1 MEKIDILYIKG
12 KKSENDD
19 LEIKYSLRSL
29 ERYVMDYGR
38 IFITGECPE
47 YIDQKKVVFT
57 PADDIGTPMTNHWW
71 KVLKT
76 IQMTDISDY
85 FVLMYDDIF
94 FTTVTKLSRYIPYQR
109 GMLGEQHTGSAAYRN
124 CLEETKKW
132 LEKNG
137 LPTYDYELHIPFIY
151 NRENFMKM
159 GSTEGR
165 AVRSTYGN
173 MFFPRPEWAP
183 YRSDVK
189 IRATDESP
197 NDLPS
202 MYDCFSVSDSAFK
215 YEVKKW
221 CEEHFQTKSRWEK
234 E

>member
-12 KKSENDD
+12 KKSINNDI
-19 LEIKYSLRSL
+19 EMKYSLRSL
-29 ERYVMDYGR
+29 ELYVMDYGR

-71 KVLKT
+71 KVFKT

-94 FTTVTKLSRYIPYQR
+94 FSGPTYLIDYPPYQR
-109 GMLGEQHTGSAAYRN
+109 GKLGEQHTGSAAYRN
-124 CLEETKKW
+124 RLEETKKW

-137 LPTYDYELHIPFIY
+137 LPTYDFELHIPFIY

-159 GSTEGR
+159 GANEGR

-173 MFFPRPEWAP
+173 MFIPKTQLTP
-183 YRSDVK
+183 YRADIK
-189 IRATDESP
+189 IRDMNEKIEDIP
-197 NDLPS
+197 FP
-202 MYDCFSVSDSAFK
+202 YECFSVSDQAFK
-215 YEVKKW
+215 YHVQPW
-221 CEEHFQTKSRWEK
+221 CEKTFKEKSRWEK
-234 E
+234 

>member
-12 KKSENDD
+12 KPSINNDI
-19 LEIKYSLRSL
+19 EMKYSLRSL

-38 IFITGECPE
+38 IFITGECPD

-71 KVLKT
+71 KVFKT

-159 GSTEGR
+159 GANEGR

-173 MFFPRPEWAP
+173 MFLEPPKHSP
-183 YRSDVK
+183 YRADIK
-189 IRATDESP
+189 IRSTDEHP
-197 NDLPS
+197 EDIPS
-202 MYDCFSVSDSAFK
+202 KYECFSVSDQAFK
-215 YEVKKW
+215 YNVQPW
-221 CEEHFQTKSRWEK
+221 CEGHFQKKSRWEK
-234 E
+234 

>member
-1 MEKIDILYIKG
+1 MIDVLYIKG
-12 KKSENDD
+12 KTSINND

-29 ERYVMDYGR
+29 EQYVMDYGR
-38 IFITGECPE
+38 IFITGECPDF
-47 YIDQKKVVFT
+47 IDQKKVVFT

-71 KVLKT
+71 KVFKT

-94 FTTVTKLSRYIPYQR
+94 FTTVTKLATYPPYQR
-109 GMLGEQHTGSAAYRN
+109 GFLGEQHTGSARYRA

-132 LEKNG
+132 LESKG
-137 LPTYDYELHIPFIY
+137 LPWYDFELHIPFIY
-151 NRENFMKM
+151 NRDKFMKM
-159 GSTEGR
+159 GANEGR

-173 MFFPRPEWAP
+173 MFLEPPMHSP
-183 YRSDVK
+183 YRTDIK
-189 IRATDESP
+189 IRATDEHPS
-197 NDLPS
+197 DLPS

-221 CEEHFQTKSRWEK
+221 CEKSFKEKSRWEK
-234 E
+234 

>member
-12 KKSENDD
+12 KKSDNED
-19 LEIKYSLRSL
+19 LEMKYSLRSL

-38 IFITGECPE
+38 IFITGECPDF
-47 YIDQKKVVFT
+47 IDQKKVVFT
-57 PADDIGTPMTNHWW
+57 PANDIGTPMTNHWW
-71 KVLKT
+71 KVFKT
-76 IQMTDISDY
+76 IQMTDISDN

-94 FTTVTKLSRYIPYQR
+94 FTGPTYLIDYPPYQR
-109 GMLGEQHTGSAAYRN
+109 GFLGEQHTGSASYRA

-132 LEKNG
+132 LESKG
-137 LPTYDYELHIPFIY
+137 LPWYDYELHIPFIY
-151 NRENFMKM
+151 NREKFMKM
-159 GSTEGR
+159 GATEGR

-173 MFFPRPEWAP
+173 MFLEPPMHSP
-183 YRSDVK
+183 YRTDIK
-189 IRATDESP
+189 IRATDEHPS
-197 NDLPS
+197 DLPS

-234 E
+234 